1 MNRLILYFTVLL
13 FFLAPLPSGAA
24 FFQGGETVLSSGHVE
39 EDVYLA
45 GGKVIADQ
53 TTGEDLVAA
62 GGNLLVNGAVGKDL
76 IVAGGS
82 ITVNAPVGDDLRAS
96 GGEITITGP
105 VGDDLVVAGGSITIS
120 SGATVN
126 GDLVATGG
134 SILIAGTVKGN
145 VRAAGGEITVRGA
158 VHGKSD
164 FRAYKRLEIDSRLE
178 GDSTFAARRIK
189 LGSKAAFGGDVEYWQ
204 QKGKLD
210 FSGVPTAGTVSFN
223 PKLRFHIPV
232 LRGLLGLAGLWLGF
246 ALLSGALLIFIL
258 VVAAS
263 GWFTAIGE
271 RLQDEF
277 WRKFGYGLLY
287 FLLMP
292 MVALVC
298 FITVIGAPLGFFIL
312 CLYGFSLYF
321 AASVAALVLAK
332 WIEARRAGSWGKP
345 FFFLVSLLLFI
356 ILKLLLFI
364 PAVGWIA
371 AGIFI
376 CAAFGA
382 IVESRFRNPV
392 Y

>member
-1 MNRLILYFTVLL
+1 MNRLILYFTALL
-13 FFLAPLPSGAA
+13 FFFAPLHSGAA
-24 FFQGGETVLSSGHVE
+24 LFQGDETVLFSGHVE

-53 TTGEDLVAA
+53 TTGEDLIAA
-62 GGNLLVNGAVGKDL
+62 GGSLLINGAVGKDL
-76 IVAGGS
+76 TIAGGS
-82 ITVNAPVGDDLRAS
+82 ITVNAPVGDDLRAT

-134 SILIAGTVKGN
+134 SILIAGTVNGN
-145 VRAAGGEITVRGA
+145 IRAAGGKITVRGD

-164 FRAYKRLEIDSRLE
+164 FRAYKRLEIDGLLE

-189 LGSKAAFGGDVEYWQ
+189 LGRKAAFGGNVEYWQ
-204 QKGKLD
+204 RKGELD
-210 FSGVPTAGTVSFN
+210 FSGVPTAGKVSFN
-223 PKLRFHIPV
+223 PELRFHIPTM
-232 LRGLLGLAGLWLGF
+232 RGLLGLAGVWLGF
-246 ALLSGALLIFIL
+246 SLLSGGLLIFIL

-263 GWFTAIGE
+263 GWFTAVGE
-271 RLQDEF
+271 RLQDDF

-298 FITVIGAPLGFFIL
+298 FLTVIGAPLGLFIL
-312 CLYGFSLYF
+312 FLYIFSLFF
-321 AASVAALVLAK
+321 ASSLSALVLAK

-356 ILKLLLFI
+356 LLKLLLLI
-364 PAVGWIA
+364 PALGWIA

-376 CAAFGA
+376 CSAFGA
-382 IVESRFRNPV
+382 IVESRFRSPV